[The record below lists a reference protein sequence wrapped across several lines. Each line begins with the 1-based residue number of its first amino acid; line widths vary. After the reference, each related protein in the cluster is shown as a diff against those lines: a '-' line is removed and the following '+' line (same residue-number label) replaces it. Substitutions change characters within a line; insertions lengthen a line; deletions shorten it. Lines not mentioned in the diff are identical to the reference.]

1 MVTLGDILRLMPDS
15 MKNRARIW
23 AEYSLTW
30 LPLLASTTN
39 IKASI
44 TTQDD
49 SDFIMT
55 RIEAYAT
62 TNASPPVEVAAPQ
75 ATFTLQ
81 VGSNQIFPDG
91 TPVHVGMINDNA
103 TKDGGQNV
111 DFPTLVPAQ
120 TTLQAF
126 ANNLTATDIML
137 RISVWGIRV
146 FNYDR
151 GDKSF

>member
-1 MVTLGDILRLMPDS
+1 MVTLSDVLRLMPDA
-15 MKNRARIW
+15 MKTRARIW
-23 AEYSLTW
+23 GEYSLTW
-30 LPLLASTTN
+30 LPLVASTSN

-49 SDFIMT
+49 SDFILM
-55 RIEAYAT
+55 RLEAYAT
-62 TNASPPVEVAAPQ
+62 TNASPPVENGTPQ

-91 TPVHVGMINDNA
+91 VPVHIGMINDNA

-126 ANNLTATDIML
+126 ANNLTATDMML
-137 RISVWGIRV
+137 RISCWGIRV
-146 FNYDR
+146 FRYDR
-151 GDKSF
+151 GATTL